1 MGFLSFSRLSAAS
14 DGSTVEEQLAK
25 VEIFAKLS
33 EKQIRKLAREFV
45 PRRYAKGELLIKK
58 DDTALGMF
66 LISSGRVEV
75 FDTKDGNR
83 IPLATLEAGKSVG
96 EMSLIDARPRS
107 ANVEALEDTE
117 CLLMTRDGFN
127 GLTKRDPEVIWGIV
141 PLLVQR
147 LRHADSQL
155 AHRSDLADQGA
166 AVTTT
171 TVTQAAT
178 VTIVTETET
187 PVVET
192 ASSTGKRPT
201 TSART
206 ASASTSDEDDDE
218 EEPAGDKA
226 EGSRLFSSVAQA
238 STASF
243 MLMSSM
249 FLLTTQESFRWLWS
263 KDSVATSFGK
273 NEEVVSSLTS
283 KVEENMTEETKRL
296 FGAFQEL
303 MNAIMGLFER

>member
-14 DGSTVEEQLAK
+14 DGSTVEEQLAR
-25 VEIFAKLS
+25 VEIFSKLS
-33 EKQIRKLAREFV
+33 ERQIRNLARQFV
-45 PRRYAKGELLIKK
+45 PRHYAKGELLIKK

-66 LISSGRVEV
+66 LIASGRVEV

-83 IPLATLEAGKSVG
+83 INLATLEAGKSVG

-107 ANVEALEDTE
+107 ANVEALEDTD
-117 CLLMTRDGFN
+117 CLLMTRDSFN

-147 LRHADSQL
+147 LRNAN
-155 AHRSDLADQGA
+155 DQAAAAAA

-171 TVTQAAT
+171 TVTKAAT
-178 VTIVTETET
+178 VTVVTETET
-187 PVVET
+187 PVES
-192 ASSTGKRPT
+192 APSSDKRHKT
-201 TSART
+201 TSSRT
-206 ASASTSDEDDDE
+206 VSVSTSDDDDDE

-273 NEEVVSSLTS
+273 NEEIVSSLTS

>member
-1 MGFLSFSRLSAAS
+1 MGFLSFSRPNAAS
-14 DGSTVEEQLAK
+14 DGATVEEQLTK
-25 VEIFAKLS
+25 VEIFSKLS
-33 EKQIRKLAREFV
+33 ARQIRNLARQFV
-45 PRRYAKGELLIKK
+45 PRHYAKGELLIKK

-66 LISSGRVEV
+66 LIAAGRVEV

-83 IPLATLEAGKSVG
+83 INLATLEAGMSVG

-107 ANVEALEDTE
+107 ANVEALEDTD
-117 CLLMTRDGFN
+117 CLLMTRDSFN
-127 GLTKRDPEVIWGIV
+127 GLTRRDPEVIWGIV

-147 LRHADSQL
+147 LRNAN
-155 AHRSDLADQGA
+155 DQAAAAAA

-178 VTIVTETET
+178 VTVVTAAVET
-187 PVVET
+187 PIVET
-192 ASSTGKRPT
+192 ASAGEPARTK
-201 TSART
+201 TSARAA
-206 ASASTSDEDDDE
+206 ASASTGDDDDDDE
-218 EEPAGDKA
+218 ETPAADKA

-283 KVEENMTEETKRL
+283 KVEENMNDETKRL

-303 MNAIMGLFER
+303 MNSIMGLFER